1 MRIRIILILC
11 TLSWN
16 LFAQLPQTQIY
27 YLPMKYQ
34 KKSGKFSFGTPQ
46 RISKKK
52 GYNNQPSFTPDS
64 KNVLYV
70 TFIDSTNTDIVSY
83 SLKQKTLTQITTDTM
98 NVYSPIVTPDGKWIS
113 CVYGP
118 AQQLWKYPLGG
129 GNPKAVIKQFDSIGY
144 YCWMNENT
152 IASFVLPSPFSLYAH
167 SLLNDTNIAFGLNI
181 GRCLQP
187 LKNEN
192 TVFYVKKKD
201 SASAFICALQ
211 LSNDAPP
218 QFYTITKTLPAQED
232 FAIMNDG
239 TILMFS
245 EKKLYKYNILKDRK
259 WQFVTEF
266 NDVPVD
272 GFYRLSI
279 APNQKALAVVGYKG
293 KKP

>member
-1 MRIRIILILC
+1 MSIRIISIFIFISS
-11 TLSWN
+11 T

-34 KKSGKFSFGTPQ
+34 KKNGTFTFGKPE

-70 TFIDSTNTDIVSY
+70 TFVDSTNTDIVSY
-83 SLKQKTLTQITTDTM
+83 SLKAKELTRITDDSM
-98 NVYSPIVTPDGKWIS
+98 NVYSPVVTPDGKWIS

-118 AQQLWKYPLGG
+118 AQQLWKYPMGG
-129 GNPKAVIKQFDSIGY
+129 GTPKPVIKDFDSIGY
-144 YCWMNENT
+144 YCWLNQNT

-181 GRCLQP
+181 GRCLQS

-201 SASAFICALQ
+201 SASSFICALQ
-211 LSNDAPP
+211 LTSDAPP

-232 FAIMNDG
+232 FALMNDG

-259 WQFVTEF
+259 WQYVAAFD
-266 NDVPVD
+266 DVPVD
-272 GFYRLSI
+272 GFYRLAV
-279 APNQKALAVVGYKG
+279 APNQKGLAVVGYKG